1 MGVYMEN
8 PTESTEKLLQKEN
21 SIREQNTKLILRNH
35 LPSYNN
41 NKKIGNIWEGKKSHI
56 YEQSKRQDI

>member
-21 SIREQNTKLILRNH
+21 SVREQDTKLILRNH

-41 NKKIGNIWEGKKSHI
+41 I
-56 YEQSKRQDI
+56 